1 MTTPEDANTA
11 AGGSPVERGVRP
23 LVERL
28 RDAAQGVDLG
38 AEGMGW
44 SPDPA
49 LMREAADELEDRAEA
64 AEDWKE
70 RWRHERTHGC
80 PHWGNHTSD
89 GRDLVCWYGGPDRFN
104 RDEKTIRAMVA
115 WLEAN
120 QPDVFKRGMWDAINA
135 AAA

>member
-1 MTTPEDANTA
+1 MSETKQAGHDAV
-11 AGGSPVERGVRP
+11 AGPVEPPVRP
-23 LVERL
+23 LIERL
-28 RDAAQGVDLG
+28 REAGADYTVAWGSGDLY
-38 AEGMGW
+38 
-44 SPDPA
+44 D
-49 LMREAADELEDRAEA
+49 EAANELEDRTEA
-64 AEDWKE
+64 LKDWKE

-89 GRDLVCWYGGPDRFN
+89 GRDRVCWYGGRERFE

>member
-1 MTTPEDANTA
+1 MTEETTA
-11 AGGSPVERGVRP
+11 GRGAVAGQVERPVRP
-23 LVERL
+23 LIERL
-28 RDAAQGVDLG
+28 RAAADVWGDDDGGKLY
-38 AEGMGW
+38 A
-44 SPDPA
+44 
-49 LMREAADELEDRAEA
+49 EAADELEDRAEA
-64 AEDWKE
+64 ADDWKE

-89 GRDLVCWYGGPDRFN
+89 GRDRVCWYGGRERFE

-120 QPDVFKRGMWDAINA
+120 QPDVFRRGMWDAINA

>member
-1 MTTPEDANTA
+1 MSTQNDERQAS
-11 AGGSPVERGVRP
+11 AGQVERPVRP
-23 LVERL
+23 LIERL

-38 AEGMGW
+38 ADGMGW

-89 GRDLVCWYGGPDRFN
+89 GRERVCWYGGLERFE
-104 RDEKTIRAMVA
+104 RDEKTIRAMVK
-115 WLEAN
+115 WLEEN
-120 QPDVFKRGMWDAINA
+120 QPDVFKRGMWDAINSA
-135 AAA
+135 AA

>member
-1 MTTPEDANTA
+1 MAGLDAV
-11 AGGSPVERGVRP
+11 AGQVERPVRP
-23 LVERL
+23 LIERL
-28 RDAAQGVDLG
+28 RAAAQGVDLG
-38 AEGMGW
+38 ADGMGW
-44 SPDPA
+44 SPDPE
-49 LMREAADELEDRAEA
+49 LYKEAADELEDRAEA
-64 AEDWKE
+64 VEDWKE

-89 GRDLVCWYGGPDRFN
+89 GRDRVCWYGGRERFE